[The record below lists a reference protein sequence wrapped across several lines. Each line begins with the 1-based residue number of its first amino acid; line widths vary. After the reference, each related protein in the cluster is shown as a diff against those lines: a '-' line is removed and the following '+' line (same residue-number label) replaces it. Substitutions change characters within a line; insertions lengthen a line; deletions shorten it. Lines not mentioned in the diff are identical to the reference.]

1 MRVSTSSVYLTSAQ
15 SLAAALERVTTQQ
28 TQVATGKAITK
39 WSDDAP
45 NAVSAERYR
54 SQEADLTSFQRSA
67 TDAQG
72 WLSAADGSLQ
82 SMSSLMTRVK
92 ELTVSAT
99 NAGLTS
105 SSREAIAT
113 EIDQIRDEMR
123 DLGNTS
129 HLGRSLFGG
138 FAAAAL
144 SSTEPVTFS
153 GDGGAVQRQVS
164 PTMTLTV
171 NVSAKGVFGYDLG
184 AGNDVFSQLSA
195 LSAAVR
201 AKDDAGVAA
210 AQTSLQA
217 NHSSILKA
225 LATVGTTTNRVDTA
239 YADGSTALQ
248 ALATQRSS
256 LEDVDYASAVLQLS
270 AAQAGYQA
278 ALGAAS
284 KANLPSLADFLK

>member
-1 MRVSTSSVYLTSAQ
+1 MRVSTNSVYLTSAQ

-28 TQVATGKAITK
+28 TSVATGKAITK

-45 NAVSAERYR
+45 NATSVERYR

-72 WLSAADGSLQ
+72 WLAAADGNLQ
-82 SMSSLMTRVK
+82 SMSSLMARVK
-92 ELTVSAT
+92 ELTVAAT
-99 NAGLTS
+99 SGALTS
-105 SSREAIAT
+105 TSREAIAA
-113 EIDQIRDEMR
+113 EVDQLRDQMR

-138 FAAAAL
+138 FAATAL
-144 SSTEPVTFS
+144 SSNDPVTYT
-153 GDGGAVQRQVS
+153 GDGGGVQRQVS
-164 PTMTLTV
+164 PTITLTV
-171 NVSAKGVFGYDLG
+171 NVDAKSVFGFDLG
-184 AGNDVFSQLSA
+184 PGKDVFSQLSA
-195 LSAAVR
+195 LSTAVR
-201 AKDDAGVAA
+201 TSDNAGVAA
-210 AQTSLQA
+210 AQTALQA
-217 NHSSILKA
+217 NHDGVLKA

-239 YADGSTALQ
+239 YADGATALQ

-256 LEDVDYASAVLQLS
+256 LEDVDYAYAVLQLS

-284 KANLPSLADFLK
+284 KANLPSLADYLR

>member
-1 MRVSTSSVYLTSAQ
+1 MRVSTNSVYLSSAT
-15 SLAAALERVTTQQ
+15 SLAAALERVSAQQ
-28 TQVATGKAITK
+28 TAVATGKAITK

-45 NAVSAERYR
+45 NATSAERYR

-72 WLSAADGSLQ
+72 WLAAADGNLQ
-82 SMSSLMTRVK
+82 SMSSLMIRVK

-99 NAGLTS
+99 NGALTAT
-105 SSREAIAT
+105 SREAIAA
-113 EIDQIRDEMR
+113 EIDQIRGELH
-123 DLGNTS
+123 DLGNTT

-138 FAAAAL
+138 FAASAL
-144 SSTEPVTFS
+144 GSTEPVSYT

-164 PTMTLTV
+164 PTITLTV
-171 NVSAKGVFGYDLG
+171 NADAKAVFGFDLG
-184 AGNDVFSQLSA
+184 AGRDVFSQLAA
-195 LSAAVR
+195 LSTAVR
-201 AKDDAGVAA
+201 AKDDVGVAG

-217 NHSSILKA
+217 NHDGILKA
-225 LATVGTTTNRVDTA
+225 LATIGTTTNRVETA

-284 KANLPSLADFLK
+284 KANLPSLADFLR

>member
-15 SLAAALERVTTQQ
+15 SLASALERVTVQQ
-28 TQVATGKAITK
+28 TSVATGKAITK

-45 NAVSAERYR
+45 NAASAERYR
-54 SQEADLTSFQRSA
+54 SQEADLTSYQRSA

-72 WLSAADGSLQ
+72 WLAAADGNLQ
-82 SMSSLMTRVK
+82 SVSSLMSRVK
-92 ELTVSAT
+92 ELTVAGTNGALSAT
-99 NAGLTS
+99 
-105 SSREAIAT
+105 SREAIAA
-113 EIDQIRDEMR
+113 EVDQIRGQLR
-123 DLGNTS
+123 DLGNTT

-138 FAAAAL
+138 FAASAL
-144 SSTEPVTFS
+144 SSTEPVTYT

-164 PTMTLTV
+164 PTITLTV
-171 NVSAKGVFGYDLG
+171 NADAKSVFGFDLG
-184 AGNDVFSQLSA
+184 PGKDVFSQLTA
-195 LSAAVR
+195 LAGAVR
-201 AKDDAGVAA
+201 ARDAAGMSA

-217 NHSSILKA
+217 NHDSVLKA

-256 LEDVDYASAVLQLS
+256 LEDVDYAAAVLQLS

-284 KANLPSLADFLK
+284 KANLPSLADFLR